1 MACRHHVVE
10 LVLASVFHDCVDLQE
25 GQMLPCSS
33 DSSKAGRMLTI
44 QHYEIASD
52 DLYDSR
58 TAVLRVEMVNFFKEA
73 LEESQAR
80 EDYQE
85 FISNFA

>member
-1 MACRHHVVE
+1 
-10 LVLASVFHDCVDLQE
+10 
-25 GQMLPCSS
+25 MLPCSS

-73 LEESQAR
+73 LEESHAR

-85 FISNFA
+85 FIKLCIIFLGGADAAQVSFQAPGVFHRAR